1 MAITLDRP
9 LYLNADKTKIVE
21 EGDPAAR
28 FVLGG
33 PGSEISDADAKL
45 YGLEE
50 YLKPKGK
57 KPKEPE
63 PPQEP
68 EITDPK
74 AAEPP
79 ANKMQQPGQNKEQ

>member
-21 EGDPAAR
+21 EGDPASR

-33 PGSEISDADAKL
+33 VGSEISDELAKQ

-50 YLKPKGK
+50 YLKGGK
-57 KPKEPE
+57 
-63 PPQEP
+63 
-68 EITDPK
+68 PK
-74 AAEPP
+74 AAQPP
-79 ANKMQQPGQNKEQ
+79 ANKMQQPGQNKEA